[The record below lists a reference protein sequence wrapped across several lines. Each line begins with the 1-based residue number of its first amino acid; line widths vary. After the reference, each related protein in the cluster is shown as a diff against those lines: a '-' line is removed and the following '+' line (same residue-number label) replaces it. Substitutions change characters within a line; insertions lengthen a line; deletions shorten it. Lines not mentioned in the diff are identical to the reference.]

1 MNPGIE
7 VESNQAGRG
16 APKRPAAIAIDHISK
31 HYSNRALL
39 GVLSGRDRS
48 PDALHD
54 VSFEVAEGE
63 IVGLLGPN
71 GAGKTTLL
79 KIISGM
85 LYPSSGTVLVEG
97 RKVTDS
103 MSGVHRRIGVVTSDE
118 RSFYWRL
125 TGRQNLHF
133 FAALYRLSAKQAHEQ
148 VESLLELLHLSD
160 AGDRRF
166 DTYSSGMKQRL
177 AIARGLLNDPKIVLY
192 DEPTRAVDPAT
203 ARDIRQWIKN
213 SNRRSQATCHL
224 IATNQLGEAEQLCDR
239 LVILNRGQIIASGS
253 IPEIRSR
260 YQEAAVH
267 HVTCRGIGSWE
278 RLAPP
283 VHTGALDFKLESLG
297 PPLKLRL
304 DAVTG
309 SDALSWLFRRILEA
323 GGAVESCRSE
333 ELPLD
338 EVFCS
343 LVFDRTAEDAAAGQ
357 EVAR

>member
-1 MNPGIE
+1 MGQGIAVQSNGNGRSLRPG
-7 VESNQAGRG
+7 S
-16 APKRPAAIAIDHISK
+16 AAISLDRISK
-31 HYSNRALL
+31 HYSNRKLL
-39 GVLSGRDRS
+39 GMLSGRDS
-48 PDALHD
+48 NPDVLHE
-54 VSFEVAEGE
+54 VSFEVGEGE

-71 GAGKTTLL
+71 GAGKTTLI

-85 LYPSSGTVLVEG
+85 LYPSSGTVRVAGQRVSE
-97 RKVTDS
+97 S
-103 MSGVHRRIGVVTSDE
+103 MSAVRRRIGVVTSDE

-125 TGRQNLHF
+125 TGRQNLDF
-133 FAALYRLSAKQAHEQ
+133 FATLYGLSRKQAHAR
-148 VESLLELLHLSD
+148 VEDLLELMHLSD

-192 DEPTRAVDPAT
+192 DEPTRAVDPST

-213 SNRRSQATCHL
+213 SKQRSEATCHL
-224 IATNQLGEAEQLCDR
+224 IATNQLAEAEQLCDR

-260 YQEAAVH
+260 FQEAAVH
-267 HVTCRGIGSWE
+267 HVTCRGIESWE

-283 VHTGALDFKLESLG
+283 PNTGVLDFKLESLG
-297 PPLKLRL
+297 PPLQIRL

-309 SDALSWLFRRILEA
+309 SDAISWLFRRILDA
-323 GGAVESCRSE
+323 GGAIESCRSE
-333 ELPLD
+333 ELSLD

-343 LVFDRTAEDAAAGQ
+343 LVLNPTQD
-357 EVAR
+357 VATQVVAP